1 MEKYS
6 QTPKID
12 RVFDGTGVFI
22 DWKSGLDPAIYVH
35 YSTPK
40 GDPLIHRAKNPVFMP
55 NYPGWGFHRFN
66 PWRERFD
73 VVIQNVLQ
81 AGLVDYWK
89 QKTWIRMKEEQST
102 GDKDPGERDPM
113 APLGMDDLQVSR
125 KFEPGMDQ
133 SRGNCNILAGRL
145 LRQLPHIGG
154 VGVGH
159 GPRIG
164 SEIVHFR

>member
-1 MEKYS
+1 MHLS
-6 QTPKID
+6 RHSLQC
-12 RVFDGTGVFI
+12 
-22 DWKSGLDPAIYVH
+22 
-35 YSTPK
+35 K
-40 GDPLIHRAKNPVFMP
+40 GAKMPLIHQTFRHRLKLWFRRAKNPVFMA

-113 APLGMDDLQVSR
+113 APLGMDDLQVSGLHMFLR
-125 KFEPGMDQ
+125 PPVSDNKF
-133 SRGNCNILAGRL
+133 
-145 LRQLPHIGG
+145 
-154 VGVGH
+154 
-159 GPRIG
+159 
-164 SEIVHFR
+164 

>member
-81 AGLVDYWK
+81 AGLVDHWK

-125 KFEPGMDQ
+125 KFEP
-133 SRGNCNILAGRL
+133 SNLLAWVPEILNGSEQ
-145 LRQLPHIGG
+145 RQL
-154 VGVGH
+154 
-159 GPRIG
+159 
-164 SEIVHFR
+164 